1 MTGDKDKTM
10 CNYWNGLLSRRSV
23 RIKTHLEKCRKFK
36 LAKKELNEDGDLI
49 RQDLSTSAEPPKK
62 KRLYSYVRTSPD
74 QKKQLGLQDARLRP
88 GHKCPGSNNMA
99 VYALVYHGMFVF

>member
-1 MTGDKDKTM
+1 MTGDKDKTK

-36 LAKKELNEDGDLI
+36 LAEKELNEDDNLI

-62 KRLYSYVRTSPD
+62 KRLDSYVTRTSPD
-74 QKKQLGLQDARLRP
+74 QKKQLGLQDARFFFLFNSQ
-88 GHKCPGSNNMA
+88 GMEIA
-99 VYALVYHGMFVF
+99 V